1 MVFLPIYSKADLMKT
16 NRFSAL
22 IFLLAAGGMIFLPSC
37 KEKNDEFPP
46 RSWSEYSYTSATI
59 ASRTISAMLYEND
72 HSLWLGS
79 AGSEGM
85 LHQNGY
91 RWNIYDQT
99 KTGIAFDSVQAII
112 RDGNANLWIAWENGL
127 ASFDGTTWEK
137 IPSFDGLN
145 VTSVTTVG
153 IGDVVAG
160 IKGKS
165 GGIAWLKNNEWN
177 FYTLLNSEIPSGNI
191 NDLVSD
197 QNQVL
202 WLATADKGVVRLK
215 NNTWDTML
223 DDNLLISE
231 NFTCITEASDGSIW
245 AASAA
250 SQLIHFENDSF
261 TILNTGTSKPV
272 SCIVITDDGSV
283 WCGTLG
289 GGLIH
294 YDGKQ
299 WTSFTKENADL
310 PSNEILSLVK
320 GSPGN
325 LILSIP
331 GGQILIFAQ

>member
-1 MVFLPIYSKADLMKT
+1 MKT
-16 NRFSAL
+16 TRFPAL
-22 IFLLAAGGMIFLPSC
+22 SFVLATGLMIFLPSC

-59 ASRTISAMLYEND
+59 ASRTVSAMLYEND

-79 AGSEGM
+79 AGSEGL
-85 LHQNGY
+85 LHQDGY
-91 RWNIYDQT
+91 KWNIYNQVE
-99 KTGIAFDSVQAII
+99 TGIAFDSVETLT
-112 RDGNANLWIAWENGL
+112 RDGNKNLWIGWKNGL
-127 ASFDGTTWEK
+127 ASFDGTSWKK

-145 VTSVTTVG
+145 VTSVATVG

-160 IKGKS
+160 IKGES
-165 GGIAWLKNNEWN
+165 GGIAMLKNNAWN

-191 NDLVSD
+191 NQLVSD
-197 QNQVL
+197 YDQVL

-215 NNTWDTML
+215 NNTWETIVS
-223 DDNLLISE
+223 DNLLISK
-231 NFTCITEASDGSIW
+231 NFTCITTAPDGSIW

-261 TILNTGTSKPV
+261 TILNTGTAKPV
-272 SCIVITDDGSV
+272 SSIVIADDGSI

-289 GGLIH
+289 AGLVKF
-294 YDGKQ
+294 DGMQ
-299 WTSFTKENADL
+299 WTSYTKENAYL
-310 PSNEILSLVK
+310 PSNEIISVVK

-331 GGQILIFAQ
+331 GGQILIFVQ